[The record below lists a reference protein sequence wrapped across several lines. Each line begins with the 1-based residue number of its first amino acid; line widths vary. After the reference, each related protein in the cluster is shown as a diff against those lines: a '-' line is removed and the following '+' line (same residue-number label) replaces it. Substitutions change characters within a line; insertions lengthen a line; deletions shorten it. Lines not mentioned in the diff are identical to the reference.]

1 VALSEDQRALLRL
14 LLAGDTYE
22 QVADV
27 LGTSPEEVERRA
39 REAATELERDPDPDL
54 SSPEVYARLESLE
67 GGAPAAASAGPP
79 SAGPPSAG
87 AGSRLPQRW
96 ALWAAGV
103 AAAIIVVAVVLVVAG
118 GGDGG
123 GGKTTSAGS
132 LDREDVVPIELSPV
146 GGADAR
152 GTIAVVRTSGDQP
165 AVDLAI
171 RGLPPSARDETY
183 VLWFVGSGGR
193 SLPVAFR
200 AVGSDG
206 RLTGRAAIPTA
217 AASLLPSFETA
228 ELTLAGQL
236 QAAGAVRRAAQSGT
250 LPQPVGTVVLRGALR

>member
-22 QVADV
+22 QVGDV
-27 LGTSPEEVERRA
+27 LGTSPEEVQRQA
-39 REAATELERDPDPDL
+39 RDAAADLERDPDPDL
-54 SSPEVYARLESLE
+54 SSAQVNARLESLE
-67 GGAPAAASAGPP
+67 GGAPAPASAGL
-79 SAGPPSAG
+79 SAAG
-87 AGSRLPQRW
+87 AASRLPQRW
-96 ALWAAGV
+96 ALWAVGV

-123 GGKTTSAGS
+123 GGETTTAVS

-146 GGADAR
+146 AGARAR

-206 RLTGRAAIPTA
+206 RLTGRAAIPTSA
-217 AASLLPSFETA
+217 SSLLPSFDTA

-250 LPQPVGTVVLRGALR
+250 LPRPVGTVVLRGALR